1 MKNAHVGVIPGIKE
15 YVKEFTASKAIG
27 NDGYLVDKGL
37 IPLSENERARFEED
51 GTKLTKFD
59 GKVLKK

>member
-1 MKNAHVGVIPGIKE
+1 MKNAHAAVIPGVKE

-37 IPLSENERARFEED
+37 IPLPEDERVQFEKD

-59 GKVLKK
+59 GKVLK